1 MLTFLAFLLRIPN
14 YYNGKITIEVMKLS
28 YQEIFE
34 HAKNWTK
41 EAGENLRESLKQT
54 IEVEFKTSAS
64 DLVTKKD
71 REIEQFFA
79 LKINEFYPQHMI
91 LGEEGTVSNQDYVFT
106 ESEVWVIDPID
117 GTTNFVNQKMNFA
130 ISVAFYDKG
139 QPVIGIIYDPIK
151 DELFTAL
158 KGHGASLNG
167 VTIEQL
173 RATTLQE
180 SLISV
185 NSLWTI
191 PNEKIDE
198 KKLYPIVE
206 HARGIRYI
214 GSAALE
220 IAWISVGRLD
230 AYIDFRLSPWD
241 IGAGIVILKE
251 LGGEATTL
259 EGLEIDMTST
269 STTLFTRPGLG
280 EVIRNY
286 LS

>member
-1 MLTFLAFLLRIPN
+1 MLN
-14 YYNGKITIEVMKLS
+14 YEM
-28 YQEIFE
+28 IFE
-34 HAKNWTK
+34 NAKNWTK
-41 EAGENLRESLKQT
+41 EAGENLRESLKQA

-71 REIEQFFA
+71 REIEQLFA
-79 LKINEFYPQHMI
+79 QKINEIYPSHMI
-91 LGEEGTVSNQDYVFT
+91 LGEEGTVASQDYVFA

-151 DELFTAL
+151 DELFSAL
-158 KGHGASLNG
+158 KGHGAYLNDERIESLK
-167 VTIEQL
+167 
-173 RATTLQE
+173 ACKLQE
-180 SLISV
+180 ALISV

-191 PNEKIDE
+191 PNEKIEE
-198 KKLYPIVE
+198 KKLFPIVE
-206 HARGIRYI
+206 NARGIRYI

-220 IAWISVGRLD
+220 IAWIAVGRLD

-241 IGAGIVILKE
+241 IGAGIVILRE

-259 EGLEIDMTST
+259 EGHEIDMTNT
-269 STTLFTRPGLG
+269 STTLFSRPGLSA
-280 EVIRNY
+280 EIRSY
-286 LS
+286 LA